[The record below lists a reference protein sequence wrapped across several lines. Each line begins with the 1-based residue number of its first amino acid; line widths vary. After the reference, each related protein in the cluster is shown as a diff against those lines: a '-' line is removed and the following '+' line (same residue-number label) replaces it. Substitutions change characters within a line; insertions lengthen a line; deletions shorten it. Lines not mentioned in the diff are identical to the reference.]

1 MNTFNLKSTILG
13 VLKPSEIVDQSSPE
27 YKSESQTWQAHRDL
41 HPKILARPNSV
52 DSLAR
57 LVRLL
62 VDSDLDFAVRCQ
74 GVGDASARD
83 VLISL
88 ANFKELTL
96 DKDNETIIAGAG
108 CSWAEVETNMAT
120 QAPGYQGQYT
130 RSRSNET

>member
-1 MNTFNLKSTILG
+1 MDTFNLKSTILG

-27 YKSESQTWQAHRDL
+27 YKLESQTWQAHRNL
-41 HPKILARPNSV
+41 HPRIMARPNSV

-62 VDSDLDFAVRCQ
+62 IDSDLDFAVRCQ

-88 ANFKELTL
+88 ANFKELIF
-96 DKDNETIIAGAG
+96 DKDNETIIVGAG
-108 CSWAEVETNMAT
+108 CSWAEVETNMAA

-130 RSRSNET
+130 RCRHDET